1 MRGECDGQRTNDD
14 DEPIQRTREL
24 PAIGLKDE
32 GTGIDAGTD
41 FRSRDLWVT
50 VGGVEWR
57 INIRRNKEQHDVNT
71 A

>member
-1 MRGECDGQRTNDD
+1 MSDKEVMQMLSLSK
-14 DEPIQRTREL
+14 EL
-24 PAIGLKDE
+24 SDFLQTVKDE
-32 GTGIDAGTD
+32 GTHIDAGTD

-57 INIRRNKEQHDVNT
+57 INIRVNAKADV

>member
-1 MRGECDGQRTNDD
+1 MSDTVVMMMSLSS
-14 DEPIQRTREL
+14 EL
-24 PAIGLKDE
+24 ERFLQTVKDE
-32 GTGIDAGTD
+32 GTHIDAGTD

-57 INIRRNKEQHDVNT
+57 INIRVNAKADV

>member
-1 MRGECDGQRTNDD
+1 MMN
-14 DEPIQRTREL
+14 EL
-24 PAIGLKDE
+24 MMLSAKLEKFLETVKDE
-32 GTGIDAGTD
+32 GTGIDTGTD

-57 INIRRNKEQHDVNT
+57 IKIRREQAHAEV

>member
-1 MRGECDGQRTNDD
+1 MTN
-14 DEPIQRTREL
+14 QEL
-24 PAIGLKDE
+24 MMMMSLSKELENFLQSVKDE

-50 VGGVEWR
+50 VDGVEWR
-57 INIRRNKEQHDVNT
+57 INIRRNREQANAEV

>member
-1 MRGECDGQRTNDD
+1 MPDTVMQM
-14 DEPIQRTREL
+14 QLSLSKEL
-24 PAIGLKDE
+24 SDFLQTVKDE
-32 GTGIDAGTD
+32 GTHIDSGTD

-57 INIRRNKEQHDVNT
+57 INIRANRKADV

>member
-1 MRGECDGQRTNDD
+1 MTD
-14 DEPIQRTREL
+14 REL
-24 PAIGLKDE
+24 MMMMSLSKELENFLQSVKDE

-57 INIRRNKEQHDVNT
+57 INIRRNKEQRDVN
-71 A
+71 AA

>member
-1 MRGECDGQRTNDD
+1 MDK
-14 DEPIQRTREL
+14 EL
-24 PAIGLKDE
+24 MMMMSLSKELENFLQSVKDE

-57 INIRRNKEQHDVNT
+57 INIRRNKEQRDVN
-71 A
+71 AA

>member
-1 MRGECDGQRTNDD
+1 MEVVMTDRQLKMMLSLSK
-14 DEPIQRTREL
+14 EL
-24 PAIGLKDE
+24 QDFLQTVKDE

-57 INIRRNKEQHDVNT
+57 INIQQVERRD
-71 A
+71 ADAA

>member
-1 MRGECDGQRTNDD
+1 MKTEVAMSDTM
-14 DEPIQRTREL
+14 TMTMMLSLSSEL
-24 PAIGLKDE
+24 ENFLQTVKDE
-32 GTGIDAGTD
+32 GTEIDSGTD

-57 INIRRNKEQHDVNT
+57 INIRRNEKANV

>member
-1 MRGECDGQRTNDD
+1 MTDKDLMMMMMMSLSNELENFLRTV
-14 DEPIQRTREL
+14 
-24 PAIGLKDE
+24 KDE

-57 INIRRNKEQHDVNT
+57 INIRRNKEQRDAN
-71 A
+71 AA